1 MEVLRDRAALVSGA
15 SRGIGLATA
24 VALSEAGAS
33 VAFNYFDEKH
43 EAPAAIE
50 RIKHAGG
57 QAILLQ
63 GDVADQGAVERM
75 VAETVAAFGRLDI
88 AVANA
93 AFSQREFFFEADMAG
108 FRRTVDVTM
117 WGAFNLARAAARQ
130 MIVQREGDTAAVGS
144 IVFIGSPHAESA
156 IPCSMAYNLSK
167 AAIVQIARTA
177 AIELVEH
184 KIRVN
189 IVTPGWIDTPGERKF
204 ASDETIAQAGEKL
217 PWKRLGRPDE
227 IGRAVVFLCDPASDY
242 ITGSSL
248 LVDGGITLPWWAN
261 RGSGVPA

>member
-1 MEVLRDRAALVSGA
+1 MEVLAHRAALVSGA
-15 SRGIGLATA
+15 SRGIGLAAA

-33 VAFNYFDEKH
+33 VAFNYFDDKH

-50 RIKHAGG
+50 RIKQAGR

-63 GDVADQGAVERM
+63 GDVADPADVERM
-75 VAETVAAFGRLDI
+75 VTETVAAFGRLDI

-93 AFSQREFFFEADMAG
+93 AYSQRELFFEADMGG
-108 FRRTVDVTM
+108 FHRTVDVTM

-130 MIVQREGDTAAVGS
+130 MIAQREKDATASGS
-144 IVFIGSPHAESA
+144 IVFIGSPHAETA
-156 IPCSMAYNLSK
+156 IPRSMAYNLSK

-177 AIELVEH
+177 AMELVEH

-204 ASDETIAQAGEKL
+204 ASDETIAAAGGKL

-227 IGRAVVFLCDPASDY
+227 IGRAVVFLSDPASDY